1 MGRQNP
7 RAHRQIRRLLAAASL
22 AHSPAWARALCL
34 DGFWPLFVPN
44 AGRTRIS
51 HPEAQAIFQKWI
63 DAYQQGVVPPEALA
77 ASHRDEVNWFIEG
90 RAAMLPF
97 SGGWITRYF
106 DDSFAKRQYQCPCR
120 VAASASAS
128 HQTKS

>member
-1 MGRQNP
+1 M
-7 RAHRQIRRLLAAASL
+7 ALL
-22 AHSPAWARALCL
+22 RL

-44 AGRTRIS
+44 ARRTRIN
-51 HPEAQAIFQKWI
+51 HLEAKAIFQQWI
-63 DAYQQGVVPPEALA
+63 DAYQQEIVPPEALA

-106 DDSFAKRQYQCPCR
+106 DDSFAKKAVPAPMPRGSLGWCCEGIAGLLAR
-120 VAASASAS
+120 LLVSIARTSG
-128 HQTKS
+128 